1 MAVRT
6 RHFVR
11 LKFRLIAGGLRAGG
25 WRVALFVFG
34 AVAGLFLAVLGYF
47 LFALPGLLGEQR
59 PAELIAA
66 AGGALIVL
74 GWLFLPLL
82 YFGVDE
88 SLDPAR
94 FALLPLR
101 RPALIRGMTAAALIG
116 IPPVATVAATLGT
129 VHGAATLGGVLAGL
143 AQLLGVALGLLL
155 CVALSRAMTSA
166 FATALRSRRSRDLA
180 TVVLACTAALLG
192 PIQLGVA
199 NAAENADW
207 DGLARVAAVVA
218 WTPAGAPWGLGFD
231 VAAGRAW
238 AVPVKVVIVLAT
250 QALLFLWWS
259 VTLERAMTGAA
270 AAGPGSRRGVSD
282 RSPVAQLVPRW
293 LPRTAFGALTAR
305 EARYWW
311 RETRRR
317 TALITFGV
325 VGVFLPVF
333 LVASGGPSSA
343 PGAVLVFVA
352 ALGAVSLANQFGFD
366 RSAYAANVVAGVPG
380 RVELASRAAGYSLY
394 VLPALLLITLV
405 VGVLADRVPGIPAL
419 FGTVAA
425 AYGVGVAVVLPIS
438 VRAAYALPD
447 STSPFAMNSGSG
459 PAKGLLSFAALLGA
473 VIATVPLHLAAWL
486 LGDAWL
492 WLGLP
497 AGIAYGA
504 GAFLLGLR
512 LTGPLLDRRM
522 PELLATVSASR

>member
-1 MAVRT
+1 MRT
-6 RHFVR
+6 RHFAR
-11 LKFRLIAGGLRAGG
+11 LKLRLVAGGLRAGG
-25 WRVALFVFG
+25 WRVALFVIGGLF
-34 AVAGLFLAVLGYF
+34 GLFLAVCGYL
-47 LFALPGLLGEQR
+47 LFSLPGLLGEQR
-59 PAELIAA
+59 AAGLIGA
-66 AGGALIVL
+66 AGGGLIVL
-74 GWLFLPLL
+74 GWLFVPLL

-101 RPALIRGMTAAALIG
+101 RPTLIRGMTAAALIG
-116 IPPVATVAATLGT
+116 IPPVATFGATLGL
-129 VHGAATLGGVLAGL
+129 VHGAAVLGGVSAALT
-143 AQLLGVALGLLL
+143 QLVGVVLGLLL

-199 NAAENADW
+199 NAAGSADW
-207 DGLARVAAVVA
+207 QGLSRVAEVIA
-218 WTPAGAPWGLGFD
+218 WTPAGAPYSLGFD

-238 AVPVKVVIVLAT
+238 VVPVKILIVLAT
-250 QALLFLWWS
+250 LALLFRWWAA
-259 VTLERAMTGAA
+259 TLERAMTGAA
-270 AAGPGSRRGVSD
+270 ATASSRRRESD

-333 LVASGGPSSA
+333 MVVSNGPGFV
-343 PGAVLVFVA
+343 PGAMVVFVA
-352 ALGAVSLANQFGFD
+352 ALGAVNLANQFGFD
-366 RSAYAANVVAGVPG
+366 RSAYAANVVAGVRG
-380 RVELASRAAGYSLY
+380 RVELASRVAAYSLY
-394 VLPALLLITLV
+394 VVPGLLLITV
-405 VGVLADRVPGIPAL
+405 AVSILADRAAAAPAQ
-419 FGTVAA
+419 FGTALA
-425 AYGVGVAVVLPIS
+425 AYGVGVAIVLPIS

-447 STSPFAMNSGSG
+447 STSPFAMNSGAG
-459 PAKGLLSFAALLGA
+459 PAKGLLSFAALAGA
-473 VIATVPLHLAAWL
+473 AIATVPLHVAAL
-486 LGDAWL
+486 LLDDVWR
-492 WLGLP
+492 WVGLP
-497 AGIAYGA
+497 AGIAYGI
-504 GAFLLGLR
+504 GALLLGLR